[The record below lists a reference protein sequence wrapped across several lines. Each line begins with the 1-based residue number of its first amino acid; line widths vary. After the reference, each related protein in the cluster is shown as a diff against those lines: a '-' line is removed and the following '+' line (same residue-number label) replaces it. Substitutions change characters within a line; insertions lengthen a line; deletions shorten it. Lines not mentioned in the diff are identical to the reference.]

1 MSRLRVFFTGVGGQG
16 TVTATRLLA
25 QAALDE
31 GVPVVAGEVHGMAQ
45 RGGIV
50 ESTVLMGGYVN
61 PRICLGEADVLL
73 GFEPLETLRALPYLA
88 PDGLILSST
97 DPLPPL
103 GVCCGREEAPGLD
116 EVQRL
121 ICQCTENVHFMPCR
135 KLGGQ
140 AGAEQA
146 GNLALLGAL
155 QALGKLPFGLERLEK
170 TVVKLFPPK
179 LVDVNL
185 KALSLGAEAVAQKQ

>member
-31 GVPVVAGEVHGMAQ
+31 GLHVVAGEVHGMAQ

-61 PRICLGEADVLL
+61 PRISQGEADVLL

-88 PDGLILSST
+88 PQGVVLTST
-97 DPLPPL
+97 DPMPPL
-103 GVCCGREEAPGLD
+103 SVCCGLDTAPAMD
-116 EVQRL
+116 EIQDTIRKCTPNAHFLPCQRL
-121 ICQCTENVHFMPCR
+121 GLE
-135 KLGGQ
+135 
-140 AGAEQA
+140 AGSLQA
-146 GNLALLGAL
+146 GNVSLLGAL
-155 QALGKLPFGLERLEK
+155 CALGRLPFGMHRLEESIGR
-170 TVVKLFPPK
+170 LLPPK
-179 LVDVNL
+179 LVEVNIR
-185 KALSLGAEAVAQKQ
+185 ALALGATAISSN

>member
-25 QAALDE
+25 QAALDD
-31 GVPVVAGEVHGMAQ
+31 GLPVVSGEVHGMAQ

-61 PRICLGEADVLL
+61 PRISHGEADVLL

-88 PDGLILSST
+88 PQGLVLSST
-97 DPLPPL
+97 DPMPPVS
-103 GVCCGREEAPGLD
+103 VCCGRETAPQPGLIED
-116 EVQRL
+116 KIRACTPNAFFLPCQR
-121 ICQCTENVHFMPCR
+121 IGRE
-135 KLGGQ
+135 
-140 AGAEQA
+140 AGALPA

-155 QALGKLPFGLERLEK
+155 CALGRLPFGLDRMEK
-170 TVVKLFPPK
+170 TVAKSLAPK
-179 LVDVNL
+179 LVEANI
-185 KALSLGAEAVAQKQ
+185 KALNLGAASVS

>member
-1 MSRLRVFFTGVGGQG
+1 MSRLRIFFTGVGGQG

-31 GVPVVAGEVHGMAQ
+31 GLSVVSGEVHGMAQ

-61 PRICLGEADVLL
+61 PRIGHGEADVLL

-88 PDGLILSST
+88 PGGLVLSST
-97 DPLPPL
+97 DPIPPL
-103 GVCCGREEAPGLD
+103 SVCCGRERSPEPQVIQDQIRACTPNAHFLPC
-116 EVQRL
+116 QRL
-121 ICQCTENVHFMPCR
+121 GVE
-135 KLGGQ
+135 
-140 AGAEQA
+140 AGSLQA

-155 QALGKLPFGLERLEK
+155 CALGRLPFGMDRLEK
-170 TVVKLFPPK
+170 TVAASLAPK

-185 KALSLGAEAVAQKQ
+185 KALALGAAAVSEN